1 MAASLVRDDIASIS
15 YYNGSTMSR
24 RTMIGLASVAAVIS
38 VIIALA
44 AGPLRWTLHRLH
56 GLNPAE
62 CVRLT
67 THAER
72 ARCLAPYFHAAARAG
87 QTRAALRTLM
97 DLVRTGA
104 LDDCHHLAHDFGH
117 IGFDVS
123 GNLAAAIRAGDADC
137 LNGYYHGVVE
147 AAVQHET
154 SQGTPEISGMCAEL
168 RGDGPAY
175 DACVHGLGHGLMH
188 VSGDDVMQ
196 SRRTCTTLPD
206 DYARQR
212 CVDGVYMEGSMR
224 YLDLDDAHYR
234 AFAPHACDGL
244 ALPPDERDVCNGQIG
259 EIAMF
264 YYRHDLKA
272 ALAICRAIGSGPD
285 GAACER
291 GAREELETSKLER
304 RTG

>member
-1 MAASLVRDDIASIS
+1 
-15 YYNGSTMSR
+15 
-24 RTMIGLASVAAVIS
+24 MIGLTAVAAVIA
-38 VIIALA
+38 VAAALA
-44 AGPLRWTLHRLH
+44 AGPLRSTMRRLH
-56 GLNPAE
+56 GSNPAE
-62 CVRLT
+62 CVRLA

-72 ARCLAPYFHAAARAG
+72 ARCLDPYFHAAARSG

-97 DLVRTGA
+97 DLVRHGEI
-104 LDDCHHLAHDFGH
+104 DDCHHLAHDFGH
-117 IGFDVS
+117 IGFEAS

-147 AAVQHET
+147 AAVHHEA
-154 SQGTPEISGMCAEL
+154 SQGTLEIAGTCAEL

-188 VSGDDVMQ
+188 ISGDDVMQ
-196 SRRTCTTLPD
+196 SLLTCATLPD

-212 CVDGVYMEGSMR
+212 CVDGVYMENSMR

-234 AFAPHACDGL
+234 TSAPRACDGL
-244 ALPPDERDVCNGQIG
+244 ALPPAERDACIGQIG

-272 ALAICRAIGSGPD
+272 ALAICRAIGNGPA
-285 GAACER
+285 GAACEL
-291 GAREELETSKLER
+291 GARGELETSKLER
-304 RTG
+304 RPG